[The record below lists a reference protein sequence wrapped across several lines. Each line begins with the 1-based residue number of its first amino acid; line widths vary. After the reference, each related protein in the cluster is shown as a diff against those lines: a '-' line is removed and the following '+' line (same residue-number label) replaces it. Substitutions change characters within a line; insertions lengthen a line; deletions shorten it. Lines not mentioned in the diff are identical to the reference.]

1 MLSFSVG
8 ERILAER
15 MTAHIAGLDI
25 SPSTVSRILETT
37 VREGCRRT
45 GTFKIRKKKKVIE
58 KPRNGDPVHVGAEEV
73 RQSLEPTIT
82 STSVDNDSSPH
93 VIA

>member
-1 MLSFSVG
+1 MGRGYWLREYDGV
-8 ERILAER
+8 
-15 MTAHIAGLDI
+15 AGLDI

-58 KPRNGDPVHVGAEEV
+58 KPRNGDPVNVGPEV
-73 RQSLEPTIT
+73 NQSLEPTIT
-82 STSVDNDSSPH
+82 SAPAGGDSPQH
-93 VIA
+93 VAT